1 MANMGGWTD
10 IWALRLGGLLLPLLF
25 LGTAGSQLQVTTAPS
40 SWAHLGSRSLLQ
52 CRFDVGGPVALDFL
66 RVQWYIGE
74 HVVACYN
81 QGRIQAQP
89 GASLPSEKEL
99 ETGDASLSLAVVT
112 PWDKGV
118 YKCVVWHR
126 DQEHQGMTTLHLL
139 AAPMISILRQ
149 PAEADTETSLLC
161 HVGGFFPEDVDVV
174 WLRDGQVLKGFP
186 CSSPQRNLDGTFT
199 FTMTYTFTPT
209 HKDAGSVFSC
219 RVHHMAPRQ
228 PLQEDIP
235 LDIGGSTEVDHTSTM
250 ISAVLG
256 IGIINGIVV
265 IIIMKQK
272 SRSSGQL
279 QLQARPQVSEIQV
292 LPEWDPRDKVPFA
305 VQLHNFYPREVPPIQ
320 WGCDGIWSWGE
331 DPAQIDNNAD
341 GTFTATSIWRVPT
354 WSLTRPELRVRVR
367 VQHGP
372 GEPPS
377 ERELSLRA
385 AGLLRPPDVSEITQ
399 PESMATGMGVTL
411 SCRIAGH
418 FPGELSVTWL
428 RRGKGE
434 DTAAILEDS
443 AECRVEPGMAV
454 LARDGKSFQQ
464 QTGLTC
470 WMSRDQGEE
479 YICRVDHLAL
489 QAPIERSIND
499 PGPAPVGSPVLRAPG
514 WAVSYSVSEVQG
526 PERCR
531 LGQEVTLSC
540 SMEGTFPEDVAVTWE
555 RIHSEDRTVPEIDK
569 EQESPEHQPLLP
581 ALPPGWRVTEERAGT
596 CLTSSLTFTPTLQDD
611 GTRVRC
617 VFLHEVESIREER
630 VSPEIQVWA
639 RPQVS
644 EIQVLPEW
652 DPRDKVPFAVQLHN
666 FYPREVPPIQWGCDG
681 IWSWGEDLA
690 QVDNNADGT
699 FTTTSIWRLPSWS
712 LTRPELRVRVRV
724 CVPHGPGE
732 PPSERE
738 LSLRAA
744 GLLRPPDVSEISQ
757 PESVAKVKGVTLS
770 CRIAG
775 HFPGELSVTWL
786 RRGKGEDTAVIL
798 RDSAECRVEPGTAV
812 LARDGKSFQQETR
825 LTRWTSR
832 DQGAEYICRVGH
844 LALETPIESSSACH
858 LHPPDL
864 GEVSQTQALIPEQLV
879 TMKTRLSG
887 CNPKQLAMTWLGK
900 KARKKEP
907 RALESSDPQRIHTST
922 PSQVPDRK
930 SYSVESEQHVPTT
943 GPEDKRVEYQ
953 SCVKHEALKKSKSRS
968 SGLTGPS
975 EPSGVSNN

>member
-489 QAPIERSIND
+489 QAPIERSITQ
-499 PGPAPVGSPVLRAPG
+499 AQL
-514 WAVSYSVSEVQG
+514 
-526 PERCR
+526 
-531 LGQEVTLSC
+531 
-540 SMEGTFPEDVAVTWE
+540 
-555 RIHSEDRTVPEIDK
+555 
-569 EQESPEHQPLLP
+569 
-581 ALPPGWRVTEERAGT
+581 
-596 CLTSSLTFTPTLQDD
+596 
-611 GTRVRC
+611 
-617 VFLHEVESIREER
+617 
-630 VSPEIQVWA
+630 
-639 RPQVS
+639 S

-666 FYPREVPPIQWGCDG
+666 FYPRELPPIQWGWDG
-681 IWSWGEDLA
+681 AGSWREDPA
-690 QVDNNADGT
+690 QIDKNADGT
-699 FTTTSIWRLPSWS
+699 FTATSIWRVPSWS
-712 LTRPELRVRVRV
+712 LTRPELRVRV
-724 CVPHGPGE
+724 CVQHGLGE

-968 SGLTGPS
+968 SGLTGMS
-975 EPSGVSNN
+975 VWAKQHGEMVRW